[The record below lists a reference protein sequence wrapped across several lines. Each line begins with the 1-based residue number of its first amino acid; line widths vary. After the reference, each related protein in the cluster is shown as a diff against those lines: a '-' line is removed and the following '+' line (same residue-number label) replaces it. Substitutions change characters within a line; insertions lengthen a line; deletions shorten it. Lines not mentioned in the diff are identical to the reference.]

1 MTEKEV
7 YNYVMTN
14 AAVKYLMNK
23 SKYTAYITL
32 LGIDH
37 QEYGDGPVA
46 ARNKLA
52 EELSKSKY
60 IQNNLKP

>member
-7 YNYVMTN
+7 YNYVMSN
-14 AAVKYLMNK
+14 ASVNYLMDK
-23 SKYTAYITL
+23 SKYSAYITM
-32 LGIDH
+32 LGHDY

-46 ARNKLA
+46 ARNALA
-52 EELSKSKY
+52 DELSKSRY